1 METVY
6 FGMILIIFLLAIFD
20 LVVGVSNDAVNF
32 LNSAIGSKA
41 LKFKIIL
48 FIAACGVFCG
58 ATMSNGMMDIAR
70 HGIFRPEVFSFNSL
84 MCIFVAVMVTDVVL
98 LDVFNTLGLPTST
111 TVSMVFEL
119 LGGSVALALIHIWG
133 GNGLA
138 IGDMLNTEKAFSVI
152 MGIFVSVAIAFVFG
166 ALVQYIARV
175 IFTFN
180 YKPRLKWT
188 VGLFGGLAATSII
201 YFMLIKGIKNST
213 LMSSEIMED
222 IRNHTGLMVAVCF
235 VVFSLLMQVLHLLHV
250 NVFKV
255 IVAMGTFSLA
265 MAFAGNDLVN
275 FIGVP
280 LAGYSAFSDFAI
292 NGLGNADSYMM
303 NSLNEPAG
311 TPFLFLLAA
320 GGIMVLTLV
329 FSKKAHNVVKTSIGL
344 SRQSEGDEMF
354 GTSSVA
360 RSMVRST
367 TAVAETVSRYVPAR
381 LARWLDSRFRQED
394 VILEDG
400 AAFDLVRASVNLV
413 IASLLIALG
422 TSLKLPLSTTY
433 VTFIVAMGTS
443 LADRAWGRESA
454 VFRITGVLS
463 VIGGWF
469 ITAGV
474 AFAICFVLSAL
485 MFWGGPAVMA
495 VLIALA
501 IFLLIRSA
509 IRYKKNS
516 AAEVEDAEFV
526 VMTTSKDSEAV
537 WDALRS
543 HTARTISEFVLFAAD
558 VYTQVSTAFAS
569 DDLKGLRRADQHLD
583 ANREKLKKLRRK
595 EVIGLRR
602 IDHVIAIERSTWFHL
617 SSNDCTQMLYC
628 LKRMT
633 DQCREHVDN
642 NFNPMPE
649 DYALEF
655 GQLRSRVCDL
665 LHSAGSIIS
674 QGLTQESDEARALCK
689 SLKSAVS
696 ATRKT
701 HIERIQNEKTDLKV
715 ALVYLNM
722 LQETQEI
729 LNVLH
734 HLLRTSRKFQA

>member
-41 LKFKIIL
+41 LKFKIII

-166 ALVQYIARV
+166 TLVQYIARV

-344 SRQSEGDEMF
+344 SRQSEGD
-354 GTSSVA
+354 
-360 RSMVRST
+360 
-367 TAVAETVSRYVPAR
+367 
-381 LARWLDSRFRQED
+381 
-394 VILEDG
+394 
-400 AAFDLVRASVNLV
+400 
-413 IASLLIALG
+413 
-422 TSLKLPLSTTY
+422 
-433 VTFIVAMGTS
+433 
-443 LADRAWGRESA
+443 
-454 VFRITGVLS
+454 
-463 VIGGWF
+463 
-469 ITAGV
+469 
-474 AFAICFVLSAL
+474 
-485 MFWGGPAVMA
+485 
-495 VLIALA
+495 
-501 IFLLIRSA
+501 
-509 IRYKKNS
+509 
-516 AAEVEDAEFV
+516 
-526 VMTTSKDSEAV
+526 
-537 WDALRS
+537 
-543 HTARTISEFVLFAAD
+543 
-558 VYTQVSTAFAS
+558 
-569 DDLKGLRRADQHLD
+569 
-583 ANREKLKKLRRK
+583 
-595 EVIGLRR
+595 
-602 IDHVIAIERSTWFHL
+602 
-617 SSNDCTQMLYC
+617 
-628 LKRMT
+628 
-633 DQCREHVDN
+633 
-642 NFNPMPE
+642 
-649 DYALEF
+649 
-655 GQLRSRVCDL
+655 
-665 LHSAGSIIS
+665 
-674 QGLTQESDEARALCK
+674 
-689 SLKSAVS
+689 
-696 ATRKT
+696 
-701 HIERIQNEKTDLKV
+701 
-715 ALVYLNM
+715 
-722 LQETQEI
+722 
-729 LNVLH
+729 
-734 HLLRTSRKFQA
+734 